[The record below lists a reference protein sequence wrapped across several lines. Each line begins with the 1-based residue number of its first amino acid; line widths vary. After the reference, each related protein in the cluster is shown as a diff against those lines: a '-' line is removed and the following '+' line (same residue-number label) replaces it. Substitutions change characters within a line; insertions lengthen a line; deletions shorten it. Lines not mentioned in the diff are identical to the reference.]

1 MRGVRSV
8 ASTCYW
14 DQSVSL
20 LIMLRIALLVTVLL
34 FAGCARNPEQ
44 AALSQANKLLDEGR
58 VHAAADTVEAYLR
71 EHPDSAALLRMR
83 VVLLLRAEKPDL
95 AAIALQQ
102 VPAGKSLTT
111 ELLRHRDRIVR
122 VNAAK
127 LVADQP
133 NAGDF
138 REIVR
143 ALEDSDPEVRRDCA
157 RALRQL
163 GNPAA
168 LKPLFRLLSDDNWF
182 VRAEAATA
190 LGKIGDARAIGWL
203 VQLLPDPDGYV
214 RYSATVALYDLAT
227 ASSRPWLLRAL
238 ASAGSAQQFGIAVAL
253 ARLHDPAALAPLAG
267 AVRNNDAEIRRRA
280 VEALGECGLAEG
292 TNALAL
298 FLMDPE
304 PAVREQ
310 AREAIGRIS
319 AHRKQ

>member
-1 MRGVRSV
+1 MQGVRFV
-8 ASTCYW
+8 VSTCYR

-20 LIMLRIALLVTVLL
+20 LIMLRIALLTTVLL
-34 FAGCARNPEQ
+34 FAGCARSPEQ
-44 AALSQANKLLDEGR
+44 VTLRQANKLLDEGQIR
-58 VHAAADTVEAYLR
+58 AAADVVESYLR
-71 EHPDSAALLRMR
+71 EHPDSAPLLRLR

-95 AAIALQQ
+95 AAIALRQ
-102 VPAGKSLTT
+102 VPPGMSLTA

-127 LVADQP
+127 LIADQP

-157 RALRQL
+157 RALGQL
-163 GNPAA
+163 ANPAA

-182 VRAEAATA
+182 VRAEAAIA
-190 LGKIGDARAIGWL
+190 LGKIGDTRAIGWL
-203 VQLLPDPDGYV
+203 IQLLGDPDGYV
-214 RYSATVALYDLAT
+214 RYSATGALCDLAT
-227 ASSRPWLLRAL
+227 AASHPLLRRAL
-238 ASAGSAQQFGIAVAL
+238 AVTTPANQFGIAVAL

-267 AVRNNDAEIRRRA
+267 AVKNNDVEIRRRA

-292 TNALAL
+292 TNALAI
-298 FLMDPE
+298 FLMDPD

-310 AREAIGRIS
+310 AREAIGRIQTQ
-319 AHRKQ
+319 RQP

>member
-1 MRGVRSV
+1 
-8 ASTCYW
+8 
-14 DQSVSL
+14 
-20 LIMLRIALLVTVLL
+20 MLRIALLITVVLL
-34 FAGCARNPEQ
+34 AGCARNPEQ
-44 AALSQANKLLDEGR
+44 VTLAEANKLLDEGH
-58 VHAAADTVEAYLR
+58 VHAAADTVDAYLR

-83 VVLLLRAEKPDL
+83 VVVLLRAERPDL
-95 AAIALQQ
+95 AAIALEQ
-102 VPAGKSLTT
+102 VPAVKSLTI

-133 NAGDF
+133 KAGDF

-143 ALEDSDPEVRRDCA
+143 ALEDPDPDIRRDCA
-157 RALRQL
+157 RALGRL

-214 RYSATVALYDLAT
+214 QYSAIGALYDLAT
-227 ASSRPWLLRAL
+227 ESSRPLLLRVL
-238 ASAGSAQQFGIAVAL
+238 ASAGPSQQFGIAVAL
-253 ARLHDPAALAPLAG
+253 ARLHDPAALAPLTNALKF
-267 AVRNNDAEIRRRA
+267 NDAEVRRRA

-292 TNALAL
+292 TNGLAL
-298 FLMDPE
+298 FLVDPD
-304 PAVREQ
+304 PSVRDKAQAAIERIQ
-310 AREAIGRIS
+310 ARN
-319 AHRKQ
+319 KP